1 MHDLCTNVIL
11 GLDFQSQHESVILML
26 VELKNHSLHL
36 VLQNVEILLLIKAY
50 VHLKTPLKT
59 VDQ

>member
-1 MHDLCTNVIL
+1 MHDLCTNLIL

-36 VLQNVEILLLIKAY
+36 VLQ
-50 VHLKTPLKT
+50 H
-59 VDQ
+59 